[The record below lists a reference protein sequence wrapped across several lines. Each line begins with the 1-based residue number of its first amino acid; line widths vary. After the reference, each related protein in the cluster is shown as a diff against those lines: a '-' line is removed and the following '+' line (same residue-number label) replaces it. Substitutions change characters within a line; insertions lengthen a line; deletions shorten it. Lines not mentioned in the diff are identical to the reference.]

1 MVMKVNFSFF
11 NDSNRSEY
19 VKEFFIIPSFCF
31 VTSKMH
37 NGFSL
42 RWGFWVFLTL
52 WKYKNN

>member
-1 MVMKVNFSFF
+1 MKVNFSFF
-11 NDSNRSEY
+11 SDSNRSEY